1 MTYLCEV
8 SHRLFFDIHA
18 EIPNSPGLKHIVDV
32 LIIRI
37 ETTQFDRLK

>member
-1 MTYLCEV
+1 MTDLFEV
-8 SHRLFFDIHA
+8 SHRLVFDIYV
-18 EIPNSPGLKHIVDV
+18 EIPNSHGLKHIVDV